1 MMNKTM
7 NTGNRFLDSFKR
19 ILVRFKEAGFGIGFI
34 KNLPK
39 VADYFSDRNVSFLG
53 KAKVFFSFVATLI
66 YFVFSIDVIPEA
78 LFGPLGFFDDA
89 FMIIWAIGIINEELS
104 KYKGPQ
110 DPYERS
116 GKKVYKDP
124 NIIDDASY
132 SIKDEE

>member
-1 MMNKTM
+1 MNRTM
-7 NTGNRFLDSFKR
+7 NTGNRLLDGFKR
-19 ILVRFKEAGFGIGFI
+19 ILVRFKESGFGIKFI

-53 KAKVFFSFVATLI
+53 KTKVFFSFVVTLI
-66 YFVFSIDVIPEA
+66 YFVFPIDIIPEV

-89 FMIIWAIGIINEELS
+89 FMIIWAIGIIYEELS

-116 GKKVYKDP
+116 NKKVYKDS

-132 SIKDEE
+132 KIKDE